1 MQKRLNKSPFIS
13 DKTYTTKR
21 SKPSSY
27 ISPQNRTTAP
37 NHHENIQN
45 PIILSKSVD
54 LPLPQESLLL
64 HSRNKKNNP
73 LPKRTLLIHKQAPM
87 SWQKR
92 KAHGKLMQINHIAN
106 IDMKQLRQE
115 TLLRKY
121 VCHICLRQM
130 RLINEQLCK
139 IMTCKT
145 QKCTYVKKAQKKKK
159 IVHLLQIAQKP
170 IDWKCLK

>member
-1 MQKRLNKSPFIS
+1 MSTIIGLVSTFRLPLQ
-13 DKTYTTKR
+13 TYTTKR

-73 LPKRTLLIHKQAPM
+73 LPKRILPDT
-87 SWQKR
+87 
-92 KAHGKLMQINHIAN
+92 
-106 IDMKQLRQE
+106 
-115 TLLRKY
+115 
-121 VCHICLRQM
+121 
-130 RLINEQLCK
+130 
-139 IMTCKT
+139 
-145 QKCTYVKKAQKKKK
+145 
-159 IVHLLQIAQKP
+159 
-170 IDWKCLK
+170 